1 VNRKSVLGSILLLA
15 LVSPGVS
22 ATPIEPTSTTIESED
37 LNLVNLELSPAPD
50 LVAIRPKRKEVL
62 ARARARARIKATARA
77 RARARM
83 RMRARV
89 KTRSPVITQSI
100 EPEVSPVSSPSPI
113 TPPSPPSLPK
123 PPDPLPTTQTPFAAP
138 LAPPSSRISPAP
150 NSKINWGAN
159 VESYYFNWSDN
170 FGNNGDQLVF
180 PLTVTAN
187 TGNWDVGVR
196 TAFINSNFNGVL
208 LLDGQ
213 KIGTR
218 KGSVSTQSDTSLS
231 LAYNLKQSDYPIRF
245 NLDFN
250 LPTGKATL
258 AGDQKNAIMD
268 GSLVQQTRF
277 GEGFNVAPGVS
288 VSHAF
293 GSKDVVGLGVSYILK
308 GQFDPNS
315 DVVNDEIKPGNETVA
330 TLQYQHIDTNWLV
343 SSGLIYTGYGTTQR
357 GGQDYYRSGDRL
369 DANVTAAFVP
379 FDGHRVQL
387 SGRYFTQN
395 PNTVANFLS
404 GDLVKESA
412 NSNGNATYV
421 GLDWSIATDKQQKGR
436 VHALVDYLNV
446 QANSYDRI
454 NDLYNAGRDKVSV
467 GVGYDYSF
475 SPSTSASV
483 QAKYFQVVD
492 KATPITQQ
500 DIRSNGLNV
509 YGSVSV
515 NF

>member
-15 LVSPGVS
+15 LVAPSVS
-22 ATPIEPTSTTIESED
+22 ATPIESTSTTIESED
-37 LNLVNLELSPAPD
+37 LNLANLAELSPAPD
-50 LVAIRPKRKEVL
+50 LVAIRPKRKRVKT
-62 ARARARARIKATARA
+62 RARSRI
-77 RARARM
+77 
-83 RMRARV
+83 RARV
-89 KTRSPVITQSI
+89 KTRSSAATQSS
-100 EPEVSPVSSPSPI
+100 EPEVSQLNPVSPIAPINPPILPSQPEPL
-113 TPPSPPSLPK
+113 PPSNQAPAAAPVVPPS
-123 PPDPLPTTQTPFAAP
+123 A
-138 LAPPSSRISPAP
+138 RMSPAP
-150 NSKINWGAN
+150 SDKINWGAN

-170 FGNNGDQLVF
+170 FGNNGNQLVV

-231 LAYNLKQSDYPIRF
+231 LAYNLKQSDFPIRF

-277 GEGFNVAPGVS
+277 GEGFNIAPGIS

-330 TLQYQHIDTNWLV
+330 TLQYQHIDSNWLA
-343 SSGLIYTGYGTTQR
+343 SGGLIYTGYGTTQR
-357 GGQDYYRSGDRL
+357 GGKDYYRSGDRL
-369 DANVTAAFVP
+369 DANLTAAFVP
-379 FDGHRVQL
+379 FDGHRIQL
-387 SGRYFTQN
+387 SGRYFTQT

-412 NSNGNATYV
+412 NSNGNGTYL
-421 GLDWSIATDKQQKGR
+421 GLDWSIATDPQQKGR

-475 SPSTSASV
+475 SPTTSASV

-500 DIRSNGLNV
+500 DIRSHGLHV
-509 YGSVSV
+509 YGSVNI

>member
-15 LVSPGVS
+15 LVAPSVS
-22 ATPIEPTSTTIESED
+22 ATPIEPNSTTIESED
-37 LNLVNLELSPAPD
+37 LNLANLEQLSPAPD
-50 LVAIRPKRKEVL
+50 LVAIRPKRKRVKT
-62 ARARARARIKATARA
+62 RARSRI
-77 RARARM
+77 
-83 RMRARV
+83 RARV
-89 KTRSPVITQSI
+89 KARSSAATQSS
-100 EPEVSPVSSPSPI
+100 EAEVSQFSTPSPL
-113 TPPSPPSLPK
+113 TPTNPPSLPK
-123 PPDPLPTTQTPFAAP
+123 QPEPLPTTPTQNAAP
-138 LAPPSSRISPAP
+138 VAPPSTRMSPASS
-150 NSKINWGAN
+150 NKINWGAN

-170 FGNNGDQLVF
+170 FGNNGDQLVV

-231 LAYNLKQSDYPIRF
+231 LAYNLKQSDFPVRF

-277 GEGFNVAPGVS
+277 GEGFNIAPGIS

-330 TLQYQHIDTNWLV
+330 TLQYQHIDSNWLA
-343 SSGLIYTGYGTTQR
+343 SGGLIYTSYGTTQR
-357 GGQDYYRSGDRL
+357 GGLDYYRSGDRL
-369 DANVTAAFVP
+369 DANLTAAFVP

-387 SGRYFTQN
+387 SGRYFTQT

-412 NSNGNATYV
+412 NSNGNATYL
-421 GLDWSIATDKQQKGR
+421 GLDWSIATDPQQKGR

-454 NDLYNAGRDKVSV
+454 NDLYNAGRDKISV

-509 YGSVSV
+509 YGSVSI

>member
-1 VNRKSVLGSILLLA
+1 MLLLA
-15 LVSPGVS
+15 LVAPCVS

-37 LNLVNLELSPAPD
+37 LNLTNLELDPSPD
-50 LVAIRPKRKEVL
+50 LVAIRPKRKKVRTRDRSRMR
-62 ARARARARIKATARA
+62 ATTRARS
-77 RARARM
+77 RARM
-83 RMRARV
+83 SMRAKV
-89 KTRSPVITQSI
+89 KTRSPVITQPI
-100 EPEVSPVSSPSPI
+100 EPEVSQVNSPSPI
-113 TPPSPPSLPK
+113 TPPTPPSIPK
-123 PPDPLPTTQTPFAAP
+123 PPEPLPTTQTPISAP
-138 LAPPSSRISPAP
+138 VAPPTPRISPAP
-150 NSKINWGAN
+150 SSKINWGAN

-170 FGNNGDQLVF
+170 FGNNGDQLVV

-187 TGNWDVGVR
+187 TGNLDVGVR

-231 LAYNLKQSDYPIRF
+231 LAYNLKQSDFPVRF

-258 AGDQKNAIMD
+258 TGDEKNAIMD

-277 GEGFNVAPGVS
+277 GEGFNIAPGVS

-293 GSKDVVGLGVSYILK
+293 SPNDVVGVGASYIIRGKFNPL
-308 GQFDPNS
+308 G
-315 DVVNDEIKPGNETVA
+315 DVVNSSIDPGDEAVA
-330 TLQYQHIDTNWLV
+330 TLQYQHNDRNFLA
-343 SSGLIYTGYGTTQR
+343 SGGLIYTNYGTTKR
-357 GGQDYYRSGDRL
+357 GDKDYYRSGDRL
-369 DANVTAAFVP
+369 DANVTGTFAP
-379 FDGHRVQL
+379 FEGHRVQL
-387 SGRYFTQN
+387 SGRYFTQS
-395 PNTVANFLS
+395 PNTVVDFFS

-412 NSNGNATYV
+412 NSNGTAAYL

-436 VHALVDYLNV
+436 VHGLVDYLNV

-454 NDLYNAGRDKVSV
+454 NDLYNAGRDKISV

-500 DIRSNGLNV
+500 DIRSSGLNV
-509 YGSVSV
+509 YGTV
-515 NF
+515 NINF

>member
-15 LVSPGVS
+15 LTVPGVS
-22 ATPIEPTSTTIESED
+22 ATPIKAISTAIELED
-37 LNLVNLELSPAPD
+37 LNLDPVANLESPPPAN
-50 LVAIRPKRKEVL
+50 LIAARPRKKKI
-62 ARARARARIKATARA
+62 RARSRI
-77 RARARM
+77 
-83 RMRARV
+83 RARV
-89 KTRSPVITQSI
+89 RTKSAATTQPS
-100 EPEVSPVSSPSPI
+100 EQEVSQFNSPNPI
-113 TPPSPPSLPK
+113 IPINPPSIPIQA
-123 PPDPLPTTQTPFAAP
+123 DPLPTTQEPKALP
-138 LAPPSSRISPAP
+138 GSQPSVRMSPAP
-150 NSKINWGAN
+150 SNKTNWGAN

-170 FGNNGDQLVF
+170 FGNGGDQLVV

-196 TAFINSNFNGVL
+196 TAFINSTFNGVL

-231 LAYNLKQSDYPIRF
+231 LAYNLKQSDFPVRF

-277 GEGFNVAPGVS
+277 GEGFNIAPGVS

-330 TLQYQHIDTNWLV
+330 TLQYQHIDSNWLA
-343 SSGLIYTGYGTTQR
+343 SGGLIYTGYGTTQR

-369 DANVTAAFVP
+369 DANLTAAFVP

-387 SGRYFTQN
+387 SGRYFTQT

-412 NSNGNATYV
+412 NSNGNGTSL
-421 GLDWSIATDKQQKGR
+421 GLDWSIATDPQQKGR

-475 SPSTSASV
+475 SPTTSASV

-509 YGSVSV
+509 YGSISI

>member
-15 LVSPGVS
+15 LVAPSVS
-22 ATPIEPTSTTIESED
+22 ATPIEPNLTTIESED
-37 LNLVNLELSPAPD
+37 LNLANLAELSPAPD
-50 LVAIRPKRKEVL
+50 LVAIRPKRKRVKT
-62 ARARARARIKATARA
+62 RARSRI
-77 RARARM
+77 
-83 RMRARV
+83 RARV
-89 KTRSPVITQSI
+89 KTRPSAATQSS
-100 EPEVSPVSSPSPI
+100 EAEVSQFNTPSPL
-113 TPPSPPSLPK
+113 TPTNPPSLPE
-123 PPDPLPTTQTPFAAP
+123 PLPTAP
-138 LAPPSSRISPAP
+138 IQNVSPVAPPSARMSPAP
-150 NSKINWGAN
+150 SNKINWGAN

-170 FGNNGDQLVF
+170 FGNNGDQLLV

-231 LAYNLKQSDYPIRF
+231 LAYNLKQSDFPVRF

-258 AGDQKNAIMD
+258 TGDQKNAIMD

-277 GEGFNVAPGVS
+277 GEGFNIAPGIS

-315 DVVNDEIKPGNETVA
+315 DVVKDEIKPGNETVA
-330 TLQYQHIDTNWLV
+330 TLQYQHIDSNWLA
-343 SSGLIYTGYGTTQR
+343 SGGLIYTGYGTTQR

-369 DANVTAAFVP
+369 DANLTAAFVP

-387 SGRYFTQN
+387 SGRYFTQT

-412 NSNGNATYV
+412 NSNGTAAYL
-421 GLDWSIATDKQQKGR
+421 GLDWSIATDPQQKGR

-475 SPSTSASV
+475 SPTTSASV

-509 YGSVSV
+509 YGSVSI